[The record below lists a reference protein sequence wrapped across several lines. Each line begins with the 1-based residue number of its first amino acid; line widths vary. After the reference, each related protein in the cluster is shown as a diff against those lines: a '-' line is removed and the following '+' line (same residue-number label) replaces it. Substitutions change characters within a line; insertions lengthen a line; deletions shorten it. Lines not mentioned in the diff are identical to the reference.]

1 MRDVAGLAGVSL
13 KTVSRVVNR
22 EEGVSPALVE
32 RVASA
37 VAMLGYRHNLAASS
51 IRRSNRRTAT
61 IGLLLDNV
69 ANPFDSAL
77 HRAVEEVARAH
88 GSLVL
93 AGSSERDTAIEEE
106 VLGAFASRGVDGLV
120 VVPASSDH
128 RSLLQEHRLGLPVV
142 FADRPDASGQADS
155 VVVDNVLGAGL
166 AVRHLVA
173 HGHRRI
179 ALLADRPEVWTAE
192 QRVRGYRE
200 ALLGAGLPVDPALVR
215 TGLRGSEAARAAV
228 HELLAL
234 PDPPTALFAAQNL
247 LTVGAVQALR
257 ASGARLA
264 LVGFDDFPLADLL
277 EPGMTVVAQDVG
289 EIGRS
294 AAELLFA
301 RIAGATTPPQVLTTQ
316 PTLVPRGSGEIPGPA
331 AG

>member
-1 MRDVAGLAGVSL
+1 MRDVAALAGVSL

-22 EEGVSPALVE
+22 EEGVSPALVD
-32 RVASA
+32 RVHAA
-37 VAMLGYRHNLAASS
+37 VSLLGYRHNLAASS
-51 IRRSNRRTAT
+51 IRRTNRRTAT

-93 AGSSERDTAIEEE
+93 AGSSERDSDVEEQ
-106 VLGAFASRGVDGLV
+106 VLSAFASRGVDGLI

-128 RSLLQEHRLGLPVV
+128 SSLLREHRLGLPVV
-142 FADRPDASGQADS
+142 FADRPDASGRADS
-155 VVVDNVLGAGL
+155 VVVDNVTGAGL

-179 ALLADRPEVWTAE
+179 ALLCDRPEVWTAE

-200 ALLGAGLPVDPALVR
+200 ALLGLGLRPDPELVC
-215 TGLRGSEAARAAV
+215 TGLRGSAAARAAV
-228 HELLAL
+228 AELLAL
-234 PDPPTALFAAQNL
+234 PDPPTALFTAQNL

-257 ASGARLA
+257 ATGARLA

-277 EPGMTVVAQDVG
+277 DPGVTVVAQDVAA
-289 EIGRS
+289 IGRH
-294 AAELLFA
+294 AADLLFS
-301 RIAGATTPPQVLTTQ
+301 RIAGSTTPPQVLTTAA
-316 PTLVPRGSGEIPGPA
+316 TLVARGSGEIPGPA
-331 AG
+331 TR